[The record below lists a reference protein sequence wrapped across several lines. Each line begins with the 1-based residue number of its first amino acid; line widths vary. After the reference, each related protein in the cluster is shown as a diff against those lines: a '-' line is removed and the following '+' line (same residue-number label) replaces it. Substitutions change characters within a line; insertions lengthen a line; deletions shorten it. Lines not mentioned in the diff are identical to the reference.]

1 MVGRNGLGRQTE
13 ESAEGEGVVDPLL
26 RCAVAQLVPGLG
38 EHRLNGDYHVVG
50 RCACCVCLLL
60 GVLHVDQRTYWTPV
74 NHHIHLIEKL
84 ILSFATAG
92 IQKDLSHAWCLAV

>member
-38 EHRLNGDYHVVG
+38 EQRLNGDYHSLG
-50 RCACCVCLLL
+50 RCTCRICLLL
-60 GVLHVDQRTYWTPV
+60 GVLLIDQRTYGTPV
-74 NHHIHLIEKL
+74 NHLVYLIEKL

-92 IQKDLSHAWCLAV
+92 IQKDLRHAGCITV